1 MCSPYR
7 GFIIVRFS
15 FINFAVTGVKKI
27 VCYTE
32 DFLYIEVGD
41 IEVHYIILLISCGAV
56 DSWHYGNHALVV

>member
-1 MCSPYR
+1 M
-7 GFIIVRFS
+7 RFS